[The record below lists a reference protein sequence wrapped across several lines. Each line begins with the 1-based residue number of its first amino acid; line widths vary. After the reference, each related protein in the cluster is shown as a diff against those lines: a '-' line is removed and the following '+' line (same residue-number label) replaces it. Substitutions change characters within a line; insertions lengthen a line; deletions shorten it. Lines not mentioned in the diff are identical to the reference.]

1 MPATTPEEKAEYTT
15 MAIEPRS
22 TTLVALF
29 AAKFL
34 IHGRRTWPRINGASS
49 CKAISRKTEESMWI
63 PPVEY
68 INRMTSTGVA
78 STPTRFEAEAATIA
92 PATLPRPIEVKATE
106 DCTVDG
112 TSVRNKMPRYMSS
125 EMTRVS
131 GLSASP
137 MMG

>member
-34 IHGRRTWPRINGASS
+34 IHGRRTWPRMNGASS
-49 CKAISRKTEESMWI
+49 CKAISPKTEASMWI
-63 PPVEY
+63 PTVEF
-68 INRMTSTGVA
+68 INSMTSTGVA
-78 STPTRFEAEAATIA
+78 STATRIEAEAATIA
-92 PATLPRPIEVKATE
+92 PPTMHRQIEEKTTK

-112 TSVRNKMPRYMSS
+112 TSVRNKMPRYMLS
-125 EMTRVS
+125 EMTRIS